1 MFQMQQYL
9 LRAKDKAAAFALT
22 ERVLLPYD
30 GMLETHL
37 ILAQGAFALN
47 DAARAREEAGK
58 ALAIKPDSE
67 LAILTKA
74 QVAGDIDSAVKLLTG
89 FLQPIRMRA
98 KCAPPTPASWST
110 TSSSTR
116 RASNSCCC

>member
-9 LRAKDKAAAFALT
+9 LRAGQGGRFAL
-22 ERVLLPYD
+22 PSACWHHD
-30 GMLETHL
+30 GMLESHL

-47 DAARAREEAGK
+47 DAGAAARGAGK

-74 QVAGDIDSAVKLLTG
+74 QVAGDIDSAW
-89 FLQPIRMRA
+89 
-98 KCAPPTPASWST
+98 KC
-110 TSSSTR
+110 
-116 RASNSCCC
+116 